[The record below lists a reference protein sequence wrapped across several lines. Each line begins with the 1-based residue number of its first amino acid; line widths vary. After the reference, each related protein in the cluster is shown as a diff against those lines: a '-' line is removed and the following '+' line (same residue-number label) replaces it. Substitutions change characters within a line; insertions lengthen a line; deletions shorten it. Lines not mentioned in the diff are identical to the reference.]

1 MKKILIVVGSL
12 RKNSFNLR
20 LAREAAK
27 LLDGKAE
34 VAFLDYAALPLVN
47 QDVEYPAPAEV
58 ARVREEVGKADG
70 IWIFTP
76 EYNFSYPGHL
86 KNLIDW
92 LSRPLKPGDFSGQ
105 TAIAGKKVCLSGVG
119 GKAATAKCR
128 EKLVEL
134 LSFVRADVMTE
145 PQVGIALGMDSFVS
159 DAFELDDKQK
169 VLLQAQAEAFLGFMN
184 KE

>member
-1 MKKILIVVGSL
+1 MIVVGSL

-27 LLDGKAE
+27 MLEGEAE
-34 VAFLDYAALPLVN
+34 VAFLDYAALPMVN
-47 QDVEYPAPAEV
+47 QDIEFPTPAEV
-58 ARVREEVGKADG
+58 ARVRGEVAKADG
-70 IWIFTP
+70 IWMFTP
-76 EYNFSYPGHL
+76 EYNYSYPGHL

-92 LSRPLKPGDFSGQ
+92 LSRPLKQGDFSGN

-128 EKLVEL
+128 EKLADL
-134 LSFVRADVMTE
+134 LTFVRADVMDE

-159 DAFELDDKQK
+159 DAFELDEEQK
-169 VLLQAQAEAFLGFMN
+169 AQLKAQAEAFLGFIR
-184 KE
+184 KG